1 MGKKILLADDSVTI
15 QKIVELTFEGEGLEL
30 EVAADGHEALELA
43 EASPPDL
50 ILADSTMPGLSGV
63 ELCRKI
69 REHPVLKL
77 IPVILLT
84 NSFDDFNRADGDAA
98 GVTAYVE
105 KPFES
110 QALLDQLHE
119 LLSEEGAHAPA
130 PEKPAELRP
139 PADDVDLISEEPEEE
154 VAPASAEREEL
165 LEVFHEA
172 IAPPPPGEEP
182 EELLILEEV
191 VEEETEEAPP
201 LTEELPPPVEEPP
214 PPIEDVPPPAEEPHA
229 PPAPAEPVAAEEA
242 EEEEELEE
250 LPVAQETPSTQP
262 PTPTEESPVDQEEP
276 ATQPFISTMEPTMAA
291 LGLSEE
297 EPPPPA
303 EPSPA
308 PPSDDVTAAAAAA
321 GAFLEESVGDSV
333 RAYIDQLIHQA
344 VEELE
349 PTITAKIVERLE
361 ATFPSISERIIRD
374 EIEKLKRGA

>member
-69 REHPVLKL
+69 REHPVLKP

-130 PEKPAELRP
+130 PEEPAELRP
-139 PADDVDLISEEPEEE
+139 PADDVDLISEEPEE
-154 VAPASAEREEL
+154 
-165 LEVFHEA
+165 
-172 IAPPPPGEEP
+172 
-182 EELLILEEV
+182 LLILEEV
-191 VEEETEEAPP
+191 VEEET
-201 LTEELPPPVEEPP
+201 
-214 PPIEDVPPPAEEPHA
+214 
-229 PPAPAEPVAAEEA
+229 
-242 EEEEELEE
+242 EE

-297 EPPPPA
+297 PPAPPPA
-303 EPSPA
+303 EPSSA

>member
-69 REHPVLKL
+69 REHPVLKP

-119 LLSEEGAHAPA
+119 LLSEEGVHAPA

-172 IAPPPPGEEP
+172 TAPSPPGEEP

-201 LTEELPPPVEEPP
+201 LTEELPPP
-214 PPIEDVPPPAEEPHA
+214 
-229 PPAPAEPVAAEEA
+229 APAEPVAAEET

-276 ATQPFISTMEPTMAA
+276 PTQPFISTMEPTRAA
-291 LGLSEE
+291 FGLTE

-321 GAFLEESVGDSV
+321 GALLEESIGDSV

>member
-69 REHPVLKL
+69 REHPVLKP

-110 QALLDQLHE
+110 QALLDHIHE
-119 LLSEEGAHAPA
+119 LLSEEDAHAPA
-130 PEKPAELRP
+130 PEEPAELRP
-139 PADDVDLISEEPEEE
+139 PADDVDLISEEPEE
-154 VAPASAEREEL
+154 
-165 LEVFHEA
+165 
-172 IAPPPPGEEP
+172 
-182 EELLILEEV
+182 LLILEEI

-201 LTEELPPPVEEPP
+201 LTEELP
-214 PPIEDVPPPAEEPHA
+214 

-262 PTPTEESPVDQEEP
+262 PTPTEESLVDQEESP
-276 ATQPFISTMEPTMAA
+276 TQPFISTMEPTRAA
-291 LGLSEE
+291 FDLTE

-321 GAFLEESVGDSV
+321 GALLEESIGDSV

>member
-69 REHPVLKL
+69 REHPVLKS

-119 LLSEEGAHAPA
+119 LLSEEGAHAPP
-130 PEKPAELRP
+130 PEEPAELRP
-139 PADDVDLISEEPEEE
+139 PADDVDLIS
-154 VAPASAEREEL
+154 
-165 LEVFHEA
+165 
-172 IAPPPPGEEP
+172 EEP

-201 LTEELPPPVEEPP
+201 LTEELPPP
-214 PPIEDVPPPAEEPHA
+214 IKDVPPPAEEPHA

-242 EEEEELEE
+242 EEKEKLEE
-250 LPVAQETPSTQP
+250 LPVAQEMPSTQP

-276 ATQPFISTMEPTMAA
+276 ATQPFISTMEPTRAA

-297 EPPPPA
+297 PPPPPPA

>member
-30 EVAADGHEALELA
+30 EVAADGHEALERA

-69 REHPVLKL
+69 REHPVLKP

-98 GVTAYVE
+98 GVTTYVE

-110 QALLDQLHE
+110 QALLDQIHE

-130 PEKPAELRP
+130 PEEPAEFRP

-172 IAPPPPGEEP
+172 TAPSPPGEEP

-191 VEEETEEAPP
+191 VEEETEEHH
-201 LTEELPPPVEEPP
+201 
-214 PPIEDVPPPAEEPHA
+214 D
-229 PPAPAEPVAAEEA
+229 PPAPAEPVAAEET
-242 EEEEELEE
+242 EEEEEL
-250 LPVAQETPSTQP
+250 
-262 PTPTEESPVDQEEP
+262 
-276 ATQPFISTMEPTMAA
+276 ATQPFISRMEPTRAA
-291 LGLSEE
+291 LGLTE

>member
-15 QKIVELTFEGEGLEL
+15 QKIVELTFEGEGLDL
-30 EVAADGHEALELA
+30 EVAADGHEALERA

-69 REHPVLKL
+69 REHPVLKP

-110 QALLDQLHE
+110 QALLDQIHE

-130 PEKPAELRP
+130 PEEPAEFRP

-172 IAPPPPGEEP
+172 TAPSPPGEEP

-191 VEEETEEAPP
+191 VEEETEEHH
-201 LTEELPPPVEEPP
+201 
-214 PPIEDVPPPAEEPHA
+214 D
-229 PPAPAEPVAAEEA
+229 PPAPAEPVAAEE
-242 EEEEELEE
+242 EEEL
-250 LPVAQETPSTQP
+250 
-262 PTPTEESPVDQEEP
+262 
-276 ATQPFISTMEPTMAA
+276 ATQPFISRMEPTRAA
-291 LGLSEE
+291 LGLTE

>member
-69 REHPVLKL
+69 REHPVLKP

-110 QALLDQLHE
+110 QALLDHIHE
-119 LLSEEGAHAPA
+119 LLSEEDAHAPA
-130 PEKPAELRP
+130 PEEPAELRP
-139 PADDVDLISEEPEEE
+139 PADDVDLIS
-154 VAPASAEREEL
+154 
-165 LEVFHEA
+165 
-172 IAPPPPGEEP
+172 EEP

-201 LTEELPPPVEEPP
+201 LTEELP
-214 PPIEDVPPPAEEPHA
+214 

-262 PTPTEESPVDQEEP
+262 PTPTEESLVDQEEP
-276 ATQPFISTMEPTMAA
+276 PTQPFISTMEPTRAA
-291 LGLSEE
+291 FGLTE

-321 GAFLEESVGDSV
+321 GALLEESIGDSV